1 MSFPGRRLFAVTAV
15 LAGMGVS
22 SPGSAQNAKPAPA
35 PAPPPRFAIP
45 GSADS
50 VSRGGK
56 TPAAPTETKKA
67 KKRGHAQDSK
77 PRPNAAVATFPGF
90 RLLPDGRSRI
100 YVELSKSVT
109 VEEHRTDAALTF
121 TLHDAQVLVK
131 NNKNA
136 LITTHFSTPV
146 SRARLVPAG
155 NDINLV
161 LDLRKVA
168 SATHQLVAGD
178 NGSARLEIDFPA
190 GDYPLEPGRFEPQAG
205 GSYRRGAG
213 GSDSE
218 APETIDDVPPPA
230 PPKAGSAEP
239 KGAGPPTP

>member
-1 MSFPGRRLFAVTAV
+1 MLFSGRRL
-15 LAGMGVS
+15 LALTSLLVAAGVS
-22 SPGSAQNAKPAPA
+22 SPLSAQNNKPSAPG
-35 PAPPPRFAIP
+35 PTPRFAIP

-56 TPAAPTETKKA
+56 NPAAPETKKS
-67 KKRGHAQDSK
+67 KKRGRAK
-77 PRPNAAVATFPGF
+77 GEARPRPDAAVATFPGF

-109 VEEHRTDAALTF
+109 VDEHPSAQALTF

-131 NNKNA
+131 NNKNP
-136 LITTHFSTPV
+136 LITTHFATPV

-155 NDINLV
+155 ADVNLV
-161 LDLRKVA
+161 LDLRKA
-168 SATHQLVAGD
+168 ANATHQVVPGD

-190 GDYPLEPGRFEPQAG
+190 GEYPLEPGRFEPQAG
-205 GSYRRGAG
+205 SASRKGAHAG
-213 GSDSE
+213 GEAE
-218 APETIDDVPPPA
+218 APDTIDDEPAAA
-230 PPKAGSAEP
+230 PPKSGSGAP

>member
-1 MSFPGRRLFAVTAV
+1 MSFSGRGLLALTALLV
-15 LAGMGVS
+15 GMGVS
-22 SPGSAQNAKPAPA
+22 STGSAQNAKPAPA
-35 PAPPPRFAIP
+35 PAPRFAIP

-56 TPAAPTETKKA
+56 APAAPDTKKT
-67 KKRGHAQDSK
+67 KKSGRARSVK
-77 PRPNAAVATFPGF
+77 PRPGAAVATFPGF

-100 YVELSKSVT
+100 YVELSKNVM
-109 VEEHRTDAALTF
+109 VEEHRTDQELTF

-131 NNKNA
+131 NNRNA
-136 LITTHFSTPV
+136 LITTHFATPV

-161 LDLRKVA
+161 LDLRKA
-168 SATHQLVAGD
+168 ANATHQVVAGE

-190 GDYPLEPGRFEPQAG
+190 GDYPLEPGRFEPVAGSPGRKGG
-205 GSYRRGAG
+205 GSGE
-213 GSDSE
+213 SE
-218 APETIDDVPPPA
+218 APETIDDEAPPPA
-230 PPKAGSAEP
+230 PKGGSAEP

>member
-1 MSFPGRRLFAVTAV
+1 MMSASARRL
-15 LAGMGVS
+15 LALAALLVGMGAS
-22 SPGSAQNAKPAPA
+22 STGSAQSAKPAPA
-35 PAPPPRFAIP
+35 PAPRFAIP

-56 TPAAPTETKKA
+56 TPSAPDTKKT
-67 KKRGHAQDSK
+67 KKRGRAQSTK
-77 PRPNAAVATFPGF
+77 PRPGAAVATFPGF

-109 VEEHRTDAALTF
+109 VDEHRTDQELTF

-131 NNKNA
+131 NNRNA
-136 LITTHFSTPV
+136 LITTHFATPV
-146 SRARLVPAG
+146 SRARLVSAG

-161 LDLRKVA
+161 LDLRKA
-168 SATHQLVAGD
+168 ANATHQVVAGE

-190 GDYPLEPGRFEPQAG
+190 GDYPLEPGRFEPIAGSRGQRGG
-205 GSYRRGAG
+205 GSGEA
-213 GSDSE
+213 E
-218 APETIDDVPPPA
+218 APETIDDEAPPPA
-230 PPKAGSAEP
+230 TKGGSAEP

>member
-1 MSFPGRRLFAVTAV
+1 MPFSRHRLLSLTGLLVG
-15 LAGMGVS
+15 LGMTLPS
-22 SPGSAQNAKPAPA
+22 SAQNAKPAPA
-35 PAPPPRFAIP
+35 PAPRFAIP

-56 TPAAPTETKKA
+56 ATPAATDTKKT
-67 KKRGHAQDSK
+67 KKRGRAAESK
-77 PRPNAAVATFPGF
+77 PRPGAAVATFPGF

-109 VEEHRTDAALTF
+109 VDEHRADQALTF

-136 LITTHFSTPV
+136 LITTHFATPV

-155 NDINLV
+155 ADINLV
-161 LDLRKVA
+161 LDLRKA
-168 SATHQLVAGD
+168 ANATHQVVPGD

-190 GDYPLEPGRFEPQAG
+190 GDYPLEPGRFEPPAG
-205 GSYRRGAG
+205 APYRKGSNAG
-213 GSDSE
+213 EAE
-218 APETIDDVPPPA
+218 APETIDNGPPPA
-230 PPKAGSAEP
+230 TPKAGSGEP